1 MALIVDA
8 SVAVAWAID
17 NEGETIT
24 RGALASALNEG
35 FAAPHHFPIEVA
47 NGLLRAER
55 KDRVSR
61 NDIDV
66 FLLDLSKMTMRLDTP
81 IDLDRLRDVLTLGR
95 RYMITAYD
103 AAYVELALRTSLPLA
118 TRDSAMAQAAAKAGV
133 KLFSAG

>member
-17 NEGETIT
+17 NEGEAIT

-95 RYMITAYD
+95 RYMITPYD